1 MTRTEPHKIQEFR
14 FRLRPEALAEET
26 IAILEFPWQNAVEQF
41 LSTIKSVRSDPKLK
55 YKEYPPYA
63 SLNAALV
70 ALSTTLVHG
79 FEKYSQ
85 PGQEDDDENEPRAS
99 RFLMVPGDS
108 PRPRLDQLAV
118 VIQPWLKS
126 WTEQVFE
133 RELKDSKIRQAQQ
146 VLLESVYQPE
156 SDWETRNVWD
166 LWPDHP
172 FFFQAL
178 PSVLV
183 KYLLTQATQINLEHT
198 LIDLQLVKSSGKGHL
213 QLVSQPIQSEAG
225 GHFAYVFNFH
235 IQTVP
240 GDSLPYVQLGF
251 HCRRYMEH
259 HVQRLNFRREST
271 VYTRLHKPLLAGW
284 PIDATLTPLK
294 IAQDDGGR
302 FYWNSETRHL
312 LEEIKARDLVDPPTL
327 ASDSQ
332 RFWDT
337 PDKYYWVYAEGMRP
351 QHRLGNGFS
360 PGELYHLWQAIVG
373 LVRPVLTPVGLI
385 ERDMKTYNVRRPAAM
400 LTMWE
405 LLDKSQVANFTD
417 IGGKIRKL
425 TPEYRHE
432 MVEASLQRGL
442 GTSTPC
448 LLLLYRTENGRTLL
462 REYAE
467 MCLPATLPSDHIIEH
482 RTEDGL
488 TELFPKPKETTPVIY
503 QQRRMSWGNL
513 LKKLRPPTPQPTLA
527 LIEVPPE
534 HKDNRDDRLKAV
546 IREVC
551 VSRQVASQLYVQPTG
566 DEVDAGDTNRAR
578 NAAGD
583 LLIRQVG
590 AVYGD
595 VREIYRLA
603 GLPVEIAD
611 RLTVIGLYRRRT
623 NGDTAIDF
631 SLAVRLRPDGHAEM
645 CWSGV
650 SWQPYYQA
658 SLALGNHFRLNRSN
672 GYKSDSKLKLPPAA
686 TQSFIEQ
693 ITLGI
698 DGPTLILAEAH
709 DFRSAWPYLQNPNLR
724 YNQLVLPNGQSY
736 TPTDVPD
743 LRFIRLRSAESEET
757 PQYIRVSDDD
767 DAQEARARASG
778 DGVYPTERFGM
789 GQIYH
794 SANKMSAMT
803 RRQSDGALK
812 TELWGG
818 RTSFKHQR
826 ILECIPFFMQPDDD
840 PDIWARL
847 THYLRMAPAWDEGS
861 PVLPLPSHLAV
872 NALADVLL
880 LLEAA

>member
-1 MTRTEPHKIQEFR
+1 MEEF
-14 FRLRPEALAEET
+14 L
-26 IAILEFPWQNAVEQF
+26 N
-41 LSTIKSVRSDPKLK
+41 TIKSVRPDPKLK
-55 YKEYPPYA
+55 YKEYPPCA

-79 FEKYSQ
+79 FEEYSQ
-85 PGQEDDDENEPRAS
+85 PGQEDDDEDEDAS
-99 RFLMVPGDS
+99 ESRRFLMVPGNS
-108 PRPRLDQLAV
+108 PRPSLDQLAV

-126 WTEQVFE
+126 WTEKVFE

-146 VLLESVYQPE
+146 VLLNRVYQPE
-156 SDWETRNVWD
+156 SDWEIRRVGD

-172 FFFQAL
+172 FIFQAL
-178 PSVLV
+178 PSMLV
-183 KYLLTQATQINLEHT
+183 KYLLAQSTQIKLEQT
-198 LIDLQLVKSSGKGHL
+198 LINLHLVKSNGKGHL

-240 GDSLPYVQLGF
+240 GDSQPYVQLGF
-251 HCRRYMEH
+251 HCRRYMERA
-259 HVQRLNFRREST
+259 VQRLNFRREST
-271 VYTRLHKPLLAGW
+271 VYARLHKPLLTGW

-294 IAQDDGGR
+294 IAQDDDDD
-302 FYWNSETRHL
+302 FYWNSSTRHL
-312 LEEIKARDLVDPPTL
+312 LEEIKARDLVVPSAL
-327 ASDSQ
+327 AAAPRQ
-332 RFWDT
+332 FWDT
-337 PDKYYWVYAEGMRP
+337 PDEYYWVYAEGMRP

-360 PGELYHLWQAIVG
+360 PGEMYRLWQATVE
-373 LVRPVLTPVGLI
+373 LVHPVLTPVGLI
-385 ERDMKTYNVRRPAAM
+385 ERDMKTYNFRRPAAM

-405 LLDKSQVANFTD
+405 LLNKSQVANFTD
-417 IGGKIRKL
+417 IGGKTRKL
-425 TPEYRHE
+425 TPEYRQGL
-432 MVEASLQRGL
+432 VETALLRGL
-442 GTSTPC
+442 DTSTPH
-448 LLLLYRTENGRTLL
+448 LLLLYRTEKGRTLL

-482 RTEDGL
+482 RTEDSL

-503 QQRRMSWGNL
+503 QQRRMNWGSL
-513 LKKLRPPTPQPTLA
+513 LKKFRPPTSQPTLA
-527 LIEVPPE
+527 LIEVPPA
-534 HKDNRDDRLKAV
+534 HRDKGDDRLKTI
-546 IREVC
+546 IREAC
-551 VSRQVASQLYVQPTG
+551 ISRQIASQLYAQPTG
-566 DEVDAGDTNRAR
+566 DEVDASDISRAR

-583 LLIRQVG
+583 LLIRQTG

-611 RLTVIGLYRRRT
+611 NLTVIGLYRRRT
-623 NGDTAIDF
+623 NGDNAIDF
-631 SLAVRLRPDGHAEM
+631 SLAVRLRPDGHADM
-645 CWSGV
+645 CWPGV
-650 SWQPYYQA
+650 VWQPYYQA
-658 SLALGNHFRLNRSN
+658 SLALGNHFRLHRSN
-672 GYKSDSKLKLPPAA
+672 GYKSNSKLKLPQAT

-693 ITLGI
+693 IALGN

-709 DFRSAWPYLQNPNLR
+709 DFRSVWPYLQNPNLR
-724 YNQLVLPNGQSY
+724 HNQLVLPNGQSY

-757 PQYIRVSDDD
+757 PQYVRVSDDD

-778 DGVYPTERFGM
+778 DGVYPAERFGM

-794 SANKMSAMT
+794 STNKMSTMT
-803 RRQSDGALK
+803 RRQSDDALK

-826 ILECIPFFMQPDDD
+826 ILECIPFFMQPDDA

-861 PVLPLPSHLAV
+861 PVLPLPNHLAV
-872 NALADVLL
+872 NALADVLVL
-880 LLEAA
+880 L